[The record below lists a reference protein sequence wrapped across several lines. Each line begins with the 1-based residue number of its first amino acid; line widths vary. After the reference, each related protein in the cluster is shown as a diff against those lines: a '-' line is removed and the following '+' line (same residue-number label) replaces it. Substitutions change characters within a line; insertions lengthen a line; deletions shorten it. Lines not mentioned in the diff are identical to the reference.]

1 MAIPQAILALTKVSS
16 GMTGATSGVRL
27 EITNYNDIVKTLLK
41 IDKVYLRELRKD
53 FKRIGKPVQE
63 SIKKAIPS
71 RNQPPLSG
79 MKQVHF
85 GRLAWGTTYGA
96 GGGRPKPAKSVL
108 IQTPSTRSKK
118 ARKAGEMSI
127 LRLQV
132 GSPAT
137 VLFDMAGRRN
147 NTKARRGMT
156 PEYDYM
162 YTIGGQ
168 KVPGKR
174 KHRVVPYN
182 FANGLSKSKGR
193 LQFTASRI
201 VWPAAEKALPQARQ
215 RMAEAI
221 RSANNKINAELRSN

>member
-1 MAIPQAILALTKVSS
+1 MAIPQAVLGLSRVIS
-16 GMTGATSGVRL
+16 GMSGGSSGVRL
-27 EITNYNDIVKTLLK
+27 EITNYNEIYRTLLK

-53 FKRIGKPVQE
+53 FKKIGKPVQA
-63 SIKKAIPS
+63 SIRKAIPA
-71 RNQPPLSG
+71 RNKPPLSG

-85 GRLAWGTTYGA
+85 GRLAWGTTYA
-96 GGGRPKPAKSVL
+96 GGGDKPKTAKSVL
-108 IQTPSTRSKK
+108 IQTPNTRSKK
-118 ARKAGEMSI
+118 ARKAGEISI
-127 LRLQV
+127 LRLQI
-132 GSPAT
+132 GAPGT

-147 NTKARRGMT
+147 NTRARRGLT

-168 KVPGKR
+168 KVPGR
-174 KHRVVPYN
+174 RRHRVVPYN

-215 RMAEAI
+215 KMAEAI
-221 RSANNKINAELRSN
+221 RAANNKINAELRSK